1 MDQLI
6 ATARGYIR
14 PPGNEICGPHP
25 APQENDF
32 SFSNYGSLCILTPL
46 SDAGSAWADLHL
58 IGDDTLT
65 WAGGVVIEPRYV
77 EPIVSA
83 IVEEGLLV
91 AAL

>member
-14 PPGNEICGPHP
+14 LPGNEVCGPHP
-25 APQENDF
+25 APQVNDF
-32 SFSNYGSLCILTPL
+32 AFANHGSLCILTPL
-46 SDAGSAWADLHL
+46 SDAGKTWVDLHL
-58 IGDDTLT
+58 IDEAALT

-83 IVEEGLLV
+83 IVADGLLV